1 MELSLTIDRGN
12 SAVKAAVWRGDDLV
26 EVLARR
32 HAAVGELVSEL
43 ASKFGSPARPK
54 PFADAV
60 YCSVVRDGDEDAVRD
75 VESVAD
81 KVTVLRHDTP
91 MPVRLA
97 YTTPATLGHDRIA
110 AVLGARALA
119 GEGKAL
125 LVADIG
131 TAVTYDTLSA
141 DDVFTGGNIAPGI
154 FMRLE
159 ALHAFTSAL
168 PAIETDGPA
177 PVWGTDTASAMR
189 GGAVRGVLAELEYYR
204 SQLPADAV
212 TVVTGGSADLV
223 LGLVPF
229 PYIYNPHLV
238 HYGLRR
244 VIKD

>member
-12 SAVKAAVWRGDDLV
+12 SAVKAAVWRGDELV

-43 ASKFGSPARPK
+43 ALKFGATGRTK
-54 PFADAV
+54 PFGNAV
-60 YCSVVRDGDEDAVRD
+60 YCSVVRDCDEDAVRD
-75 VESVAD
+75 VWSVARR
-81 KVTVLRHDTP
+81 VVVLRHDTP

-97 YTTPATLGHDRIA
+97 YATPATLGHDRIA
-110 AVLGARALA
+110 AALGARALA
-119 GEGKAL
+119 GEGMAL

-131 TAVTYDTLSA
+131 TAVTYDFLSA
-141 DDVFTGGNIAPGI
+141 DDVFEGGNIAPGI

-168 PAIETDGPA
+168 PAVETDGAA

-204 SQLPADAV
+204 SQLPGDAV
-212 TVVTGGSADLV
+212 TVVTGGSAELI
-223 LGLVPF
+223 LGHIPF
-229 PYIYNPHLV
+229 PHIYNPHLV
-238 HYGLRR
+238 HYGLKR
-244 VIKD
+244 IEN